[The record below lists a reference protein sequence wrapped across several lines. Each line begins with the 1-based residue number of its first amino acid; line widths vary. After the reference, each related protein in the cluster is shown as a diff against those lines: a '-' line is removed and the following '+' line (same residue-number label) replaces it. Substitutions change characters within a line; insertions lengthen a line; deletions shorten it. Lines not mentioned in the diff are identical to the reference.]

1 MEPTLSQTNALYELS
16 RARPSWTR
24 RAPVIGPTKTQIAGR
39 IAALA
44 IVAAFV
50 VYLAAVLVR
59 LVW

>member
-1 MEPTLSQTNALYELS
+1 MEPTLSQTNALFELS
-16 RARPSWTR
+16 RVRPRWTE